1 MKKLLLLVA
10 LMTVTVSAQAQ
21 HEQGDITIQPRV
33 GFTISNITDGDK
45 SKLNLAY
52 GVDFERFFTD
62 QFSLSLGLMF
72 TNQGCKYDI
81 IYYEPTNLGGSSSN
95 GSSSNTTKLNI
106 YYGSLPIMANFYVL
120 PGLAL
125 KAGVQPAFRVK
136 AKIENGDTKL
146 DLDNMIDMLFAG
158 EGNKLNTFDLSIPVG
173 LSYEIIGITAD
184 VRYNFGLTKL
194 VSNTD
199 KGIYNRVF
207 TVTLGYKF

>member
-10 LMTVTVSAQAQ
+10 LMAVTLSAQAQ
-21 HEQGDITIQPRV
+21 HEQGDVTIQPRV

-45 SKLNLAY
+45 SKMNLAY

-106 YYGSLPIMANFYVL
+106 YYGSLPIMANYYVL

-194 VSNTD
+194 ISNTD

>member
-10 LMTVTVSAQAQ
+10 LMAVTLSAQAQ

-72 TNQGCKYDI
+72 TNQGCKIDMEKYNI
-81 IYYEPTNLGGSSSN
+81 IMDNDKNPNST
-95 GSSSNTTKLNI
+95 SNTAKLNI
-106 YYGSLPIMANFYVL
+106 YYGSLPIMANYYVL

-136 AKIENGDTKL
+136 ARIENGDEKR
-146 DLDNMIDMLFAG
+146 DFDNMIDYLFDG

>member
-10 LMTVTVSAQAQ
+10 LMAVTLSAQAQ

-33 GFTISNITDGDK
+33 GITVSNITDGDK

-62 QFSLSLGLMF
+62 QFSVSLGLMF

-81 IYYEPTNLGGSSSN
+81 IYYEPTNLGGSSSI
-95 GSSSNTTKLNI
+95 GSSSNTMKLNI
-106 YYGSLPIMANFYVL
+106 YYGSLPIMANFYLL

-136 AKIENGDTKL
+136 AKIERGDTKL

-173 LSYEIIGITAD
+173 LSYEFKGITAD
-184 VRYNFGLTKL
+184 IRYNFGVTKL
-194 VSNTD
+194 ISNTD
-199 KGIYNRVF
+199 KGIYNKVF
-207 TVTLGYKF
+207 MVTLGYKF

>member
-10 LMTVTVSAQAQ
+10 LMAVTVSAQAQ

-194 VSNTD
+194 ISNTD

>member
-10 LMTVTVSAQAQ
+10 LMAVTLSAQAQ
-21 HEQGDITIQPRV
+21 HEQGDVTIQPRV

-45 SKLNLAY
+45 SKMNLAY

-62 QFSLSLGLMF
+62 QFSVSLGLMF
-72 TNQGCKYDI
+72 TNQGCKFDIGKYD
-81 IYYEPTNLGGSSSN
+81 TNLGGSSSN

-194 VSNTD
+194 ISNTD
-199 KGIYNRVF
+199 KGIYNKVF

>member
-10 LMTVTVSAQAQ
+10 LMAVTVSAQAQ
-21 HEQGDITIQPRV
+21 HEQGDVTIQPRV

-45 SKLNLAY
+45 SKTNLAY

-72 TNQGCKYDI
+72 TNQGCKIDMEKYNI
-81 IYYEPTNLGGSSSN
+81 IMDNDKNPNST
-95 GSSSNTTKLNI
+95 SNTAKLNI
-106 YYGSLPIMANFYVL
+106 YYGSLPIMANYYVL

-136 AKIENGDTKL
+136 AKIERGDTKL
-146 DLDNMIDMLFAG
+146 DFDNMIDMLFAG

-173 LSYEIIGITAD
+173 LSYEFIGITAD
-184 VRYNFGLTKL
+184 VRYNFGVTKMI
-194 VSNTD
+194 SNTD
-199 KGIYNRVF
+199 KGIYNKVF
-207 TVTLGYKF
+207 MVTLGYKF

>member
-10 LMTVTVSAQAQ
+10 LMAVTVSAQAQ
-21 HEQGDITIQPRV
+21 HEQGDITIQPRI

>member
-21 HEQGDITIQPRV
+21 HEQGDVTIQPRV

-194 VSNTD
+194 ISNTD
-199 KGIYNRVF
+199 KGIYNKVF
-207 TVTLGYKF
+207 MVTLGYKF

>member
-10 LMTVTVSAQAQ
+10 VMTVTVSAQAQ
-21 HEQGDITIQPRV
+21 HEQGDVTIQPRA

-72 TNQGCKYDI
+72 TNQGCKYDN
-81 IYYEPTNLGGSSSN
+81 IYYEPANLNGSSSN

>member
-10 LMTVTVSAQAQ
+10 LMAVTLSAQAQ

-81 IYYEPTNLGGSSSN
+81 IYYEPTNLGGSSSI
-95 GSSSNTTKLNI
+95 GSSSNTMKLNI
-106 YYGSLPIMANFYVL
+106 YYGSLPIMANYYVL
-120 PGLAL
+120 PGLAI

-136 AKIENGDTKL
+136 AKIESGDTKL

-184 VRYNFGLTKL
+184 IRYNFGVTKL
-194 VSNTD
+194 ISNTD
-199 KGIYNRVF
+199 KGIYNKVF
-207 TVTLGYKF
+207 MVTLGYKF

>member
-10 LMTVTVSAQAQ
+10 LMAVTVSAQAQ

-72 TNQGCKYDI
+72 TNQGCKFNIYDDI
-81 IYYEPTNLGGSSSN
+81 KDASNKGLSSDA
-95 GSSSNTTKLNI
+95 TTKLNI
-106 YYGSLPIMANFYVL
+106 YYGSLPIMANYYVL

-136 AKIENGDTKL
+136 AKIERGDTKL
-146 DLDNMIDMLFAG
+146 DLDNMIDMLYAG

-173 LSYEIIGITAD
+173 LSYEFIGITAD
-184 VRYNFGLTKL
+184 VRYNFGVTKMI
-194 VSNTD
+194 SNTD
-199 KGIYNRVF
+199 KGIYNKVF
-207 TVTLGYKF
+207 MVTLGYKF

>member
-10 LMTVTVSAQAQ
+10 LMAVTLSAQAQ
-21 HEQGDITIQPRV
+21 HEQGDVTIQPRV

-45 SKLNLAY
+45 SKMNLAY

-62 QFSLSLGLMF
+62 QFSVSLGLMF

-81 IYYEPTNLGGSSSN
+81 NYDITFDGSTN
-95 GSSSNTTKLNI
+95 GSSSNTTTKLNV
-106 YYGSLPIMANFYVL
+106 YYGGLPIMANYYLL
-120 PGLAL
+120 PGLAI

-136 AKIENGDTKL
+136 AKIERGDTKL
-146 DLDNMIDMLFAG
+146 DLDNMIDMLYAG
-158 EGNKLNTFDLSIPVG
+158 EGNKLNSFDLSIPVG

-184 VRYNFGLTKL
+184 VRYNFGVTKL
-194 VSNTD
+194 ISNTD